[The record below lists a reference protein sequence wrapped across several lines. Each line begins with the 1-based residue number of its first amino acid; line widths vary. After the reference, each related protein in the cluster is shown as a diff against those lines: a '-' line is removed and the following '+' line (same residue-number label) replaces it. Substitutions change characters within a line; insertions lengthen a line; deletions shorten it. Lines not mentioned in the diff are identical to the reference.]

1 MQGQIAQGERGSPR
15 LRRAAAWTR
24 PSNGALA
31 LLALSLIVG
40 ACGSERAEE
49 PKGVHSAGAE
59 HEAEMV
65 KDGEAKLQASLAA
78 VRDKPPVIT
87 LDGVAQAVGADTAA
101 RARLVRPVAA
111 LNAALVQLAELHRT
125 HDSAQAV
132 DALHA
137 LDQRAYPLHMQADA
151 YESEIDRVL
160 NVEQHG
166 LFHSYLR
173 DRSAAAGLPLD
184 ESHGPGD
191 IGTAG
196 NTNTVAHP
204 SGKAHRDDVR
214 PNGAAPS
221 THTHPDSGRTPGRP

>member
-1 MQGQIAQGERGSPR
+1 MQRQISQGERGSPR
-15 LRRAAAWTR
+15 LRRAAAWTLA
-24 PSNGALA
+24 PLALA
-31 LLALSLIVG
+31 LLLV
-40 ACGSERAEE
+40 ACGSEASQE
-49 PKGVHSAGAE
+49 PKGGHSAGAE

-65 KDGEAKLQASLAA
+65 KDGEAALQASLAA

-87 LDGVAQAVGADTAA
+87 LDGVVQAVGADTAT
-101 RARLVRPVAA
+101 RARLDRPVAA

-132 DALHA
+132 DARHA

-160 NVEQHG
+160 STEQHRR
-166 LFHSYLR
+166 FHAYLR
-173 DRSAAAGLPLD
+173 EQTAAAGLPLD

-196 NTNTVAHP
+196 ITNTVAHP
-204 SGKAHRDDVR
+204 EGKAHRDDPR
-214 PNGAAPS
+214 PRDAAAPA
-221 THTHPDSGRTPGRP
+221 HTHADSGRTPGRP